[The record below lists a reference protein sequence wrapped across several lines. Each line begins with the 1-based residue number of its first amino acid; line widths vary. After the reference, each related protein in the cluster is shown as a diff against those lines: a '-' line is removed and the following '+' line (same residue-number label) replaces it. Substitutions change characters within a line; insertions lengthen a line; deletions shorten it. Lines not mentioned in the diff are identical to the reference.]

1 MSACSV
7 PNCASTPFDTKE
19 LRSSAAFLAR
29 FGIGILE
36 VYPLVS
42 FDVHIEI
49 LVLVLTFPS
58 ISDEMYM
65 RRALIERALQ
75 LFDSQ

>member
-1 MSACSV
+1 MSAFV
-7 PNCASTPFDTKE
+7 IPNCASTPFDAKQ
-19 LRSSAAFLAR
+19 LRPCAAFPTR
-29 FGIGILE
+29 FGVGILE
-36 VYPLVS
+36 VYPLLS

-49 LVLVLTFPS
+49 LVLVLTLPG

-65 RRALIERALQ
+65 RRALVERAFQ